1 MIEDDDDD
9 DAFIL
14 RASNSQR
21 LIIHHH
27 DHGEEG
33 NSCNADLTKLILQI
47 YATALLSLALPR
59 RGSSQGGR
67 SLVSKVKSVNLSR
80 CEGMD
85 TQWAESEQGEQ
96 GLRLQ
101 GGRLHS
107 AYG

>member
-1 MIEDDDDD
+1 MIEEEEDD

-14 RASNSQR
+14 HASNSQR
-21 LIIHHH
+21 MIIYHH

-33 NSCNADLTKLILQI
+33 NSCNVDPTKLILQI

-80 CEGMD
+80 I
-85 TQWAESEQGEQ
+85 
-96 GLRLQ
+96 
-101 GGRLHS
+101 
-107 AYG
+107 